1 MHRLAFISA
10 PVNMLILSKAYSS
23 SGQTGVVTAHTENT
37 TTLLILRLVENQP
50 SVIRCDALGGYPPPS
65 LDMYIGRRDV
75 TRYFSF
81 KTSCNKVT
89 GSLGQRRF
97 TYSTERSTFN
107 FLPSA
112 SDDQQT
118 MSCVATVPGMKPII
132 ESVKLDVD
140 CE

>member
-1 MHRLAFISA
+1 
-10 PVNMLILSKAYSS
+10 MLILSKAYSS
-23 SGQTGVVTAHTENT
+23 AGGQVAGGTVHENT
-37 TTLLILRLVENQP
+37 TSTLLVLRLVENQP
-50 SVIRCDALGGYPPPS
+50 SIIRCDAVGGYPPPA

-81 KTSCNKVT
+81 KTSCTKVT

-112 SDDQQT
+112 TDDQQT